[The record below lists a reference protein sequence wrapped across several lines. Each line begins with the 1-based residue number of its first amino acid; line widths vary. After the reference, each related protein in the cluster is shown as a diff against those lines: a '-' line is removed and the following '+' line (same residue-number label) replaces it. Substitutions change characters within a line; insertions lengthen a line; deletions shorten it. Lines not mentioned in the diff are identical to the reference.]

1 MKRKSIKLVGLTAVL
16 LTIGLLSGCTMPDPT
31 NKTSIDEEAT
41 AIQSDIDLSG
51 DWVVPSQDIS
61 ISFGEDSTYETNND
75 RSGTYTFM
83 DQNQNFAIADLFEHV
98 DIFSCTDD
106 KGKIYLDGAL
116 LDDLIIG
123 FNEEEAVERYY
134 VRKGRDSVDQ
144 REIIGAWSD
153 INSDKYDITFN
164 KDGTVTSAGGDG
176 TYEMT
181 EDPDC
186 GTCVDVT
193 IDDVTNTYAVVRYEK
208 YLFLYKFGG
217 YVMYQMAPAAE

>member
-31 NKTSIDEEAT
+31 NKTSVDTEAT
-41 AIQSDIDLSG
+41 AIQSDIVLSG

-61 ISFGEDSTYETNND
+61 ISFTEDGTYQTGND

-98 DIFSCTDD
+98 DIFSCSND
-106 KGKIYLDGAL
+106 KGDIYLDGAL

-134 VRKGRDSVDQ
+134 VRKGRDSVD
-144 REIIGAWSD
+144 RSEIIGAWSD
-153 INSDKYDITFN
+153 INSSKYDITFN
-164 KDGTVTSAGGDG
+164 EDGTVTSAGGDG
-176 TYEMT
+176 TFEMT

-193 IDDVTNTYAVVRYEK
+193 IDDVTHTYAVVRYEK

-217 YVMYQMAPAAE
+217 YVMYQMEPAA

>member
-1 MKRKSIKLVGLTAVL
+1 MKRKSNKLVGLTAVL
-16 LTIGLLSGCTMPDPT
+16 LAIGLLSGCTMPDPT
-31 NKTSIDEEAT
+31 NKTSVDTEAT
-41 AIQSDIDLSG
+41 AIQSDIVLSG

-61 ISFGEDSTYETNND
+61 ISFTEDGTYQTGND

-98 DIFSCTDD
+98 DIFSCSND
-106 KGKIYLDGAL
+106 KGDIYLDGAL

-134 VRKGRDSVDQ
+134 VRKGRDSVD
-144 REIIGAWSD
+144 RSEIIGAWSD
-153 INSDKYDITFN
+153 INSSKYDITFN
-164 KDGTVTSAGGDG
+164 EDGKVTSAGGDG
-176 TYEMT
+176 TFEMT

-193 IDDVTNTYAVVRYEK
+193 IDDVTHTYAVVRYEK

-217 YVMYQMAPAAE
+217 YVMYQMEPAA

>member
-1 MKRKSIKLVGLTAVL
+1 MKRKFIGLTAVL
-16 LTIGLLSGCTMPDPT
+16 LTAGLLSGCTMPDPT
-31 NKTSIDEEAT
+31 NKTSVDAEAT

-61 ISFGEDSTYETNND
+61 ISFAEDGTYQTGND

-98 DIFSCTDD
+98 DIFSCSND
-106 KGKIYLDGAL
+106 KGEIYLDGAL
-116 LDDLIIG
+116 LGDLIIG

-134 VRKGRDSVDQ
+134 VRQGRDSVDQ
-144 REIIGAWSD
+144 SEIIGAWSD
-153 INSDKYDITFN
+153 INSGKYDITFGKN
-164 KDGTVTSAGGDG
+164 GTVTSAGGDG

-186 GTCVDVT
+186 GTCVNVT
-193 IDDVTNTYAVVRYEK
+193 IDDVTHTYAVVRYEK

-217 YVMYQMAPAAE
+217 YVMYQMEPAAE